1 MGSRYTACLLGRL
14 EMEIRGA
21 RSCTLLF
28 MLEEEGF
35 TMKKRQRLSGG
46 MTAAATSC
54 ITSSAAAAG
63 SNVAGG
69 GGGKRKDAAASTEPS
84 ADDMAMV
91 RDGGGAP
98 QAEAVHHQRPGGLE
112 QETERWPKQMLAFLR
127 SSTTAIGCTASSATG
142 TGRAAGS
149 RLAPASRPLWRAA
162 RSRPGCSSMATAWAR
177 SAATPSTLTSF
188 TAAATLPWMR
198 PLVAVAAASSHSAST
213 QGTECP
219 AEMCALTLPAR
230 DRGEKWVRRRLVDLT

>member
-98 QAEAVHHQRPGGLE
+98 QAEAVHHQRPDARLPEVVDDRDRLHRLIGDGHGPGG
-112 QETERWPKQMLAFLR
+112 RVAP
-127 SSTTAIGCTASSATG
+127 G
-142 TGRAAGS
+142 TGEPATVEGGEKQARLQLDGDGVGS
-149 RLAPASRPLWRAA
+149 FGRDAVNFDEFY
-162 RSRPGCSSMATAWAR
+162 SSGD
-177 SAATPSTLTSF
+177 
-188 TAAATLPWMR
+188 
-198 PLVAVAAASSHSAST
+198 VAVDAAP
-213 QGTECP
+213 GGGGGC
-219 AEMCALTLPAR
+219 
-230 DRGEKWVRRRLVDLT
+230 